1 MVCQEEERPPKEASS
16 TLRRVSGVA
25 GTCCSTGV
33 IWCLT
38 AGYWDLRSGTLEAS
52 DVVGRRRATV
62 VFELLT
68 DFDVVQ
74 VGDARLLGLDV
85 AGDMLLTAP
94 DTHVRVACLGL
105 TRKNSQR
112 RVCAAELRP
121 QLLPELLEHV
131 IV

>member
-52 DVVGRRRATV
+52 DVVGRRRATI

-68 DFDVVQ
+68 DFVVVQ
-74 VGDARLLGLDV
+74 IAFVGPLALDI
-85 AGDMLLTAP
+85 AGDTLLTA
-94 DTHVRVACLGL
+94 TGIAMERM
-105 TRKNSQR
+105 
-112 RVCAAELRP
+112 
-121 QLLPELLEHV
+121 
-131 IV
+131 